1 LPIFAGIPGA
11 ERLFSITALVVLLS
25 VVVHGGALMVTRW
38 GAGTNRA
45 SPAMPAAPQPSDREP
60 GVASRDRITLD
71 ELKALQ
77 ARGERVIIIDVRK
90 DRAWEESEL
99 QAQGAIRL
107 PPDNARTRAAELAL
121 PRHDWLVA
129 YCA

>member
-1 LPIFAGIPGA
+1 VA
-11 ERLFSITALVVLLS
+11 
-25 VVVHGGALMVTRW
+25 HGGALMVTRS
-38 GAGTNRA
+38 AATDRA
-45 SPAMPAAPQPSDREP
+45 SPRTPATPQPSD
-60 GVASRDRITLD
+60 GTLAVASRDRITLD

-77 ARGERVIIIDVRK
+77 ARGERVILLDVRK

-99 QAQGAIRL
+99 QVQGAIRL
-107 PPDNARTRAAELAL
+107 QPDNARTRAAELAL